1 MFNVSGFLGVPPVM
15 FPVIAD
21 GMDFFVIGV
30 IGFTDAFRLLTGG
43 VLHLSPFGFGYA
55 HGLNRLHLVLI
66 AVDDDFFHRASAVG
80 FDGESVEVTHPT
92 MLGVVGAVR
101 ATRTTTFFYS
111 NYLPHCA
118 TSSLRSM
125 SQMDSPICSI
135 SRANISASCCS
146 DTYSPC
152 LI

>member
-1 MFNVSGFLGVPPVM
+1 MFNVSGLLGIPFVLM
-15 FPVIAD
+15 FPVVAD
-21 GMDFFVIGV
+21 GMDFLVIGV
-30 IGFTDAFRLLTGG
+30 IGFADAFRLLTGG
-43 VLHLSPFGFGYA
+43 VLHLSPFSFGYA
-55 HGLNRLHLVLI
+55 HGLNRPHLVLI

-101 ATRTTTFFYS
+101 ATRTTTFFNS

-125 SQMDSPICSI
+125 SQMDSPIFSI
-135 SRANISASCCS
+135 SLASMSASS
-146 DTYSPC
+146 VAD
-152 LI
+152 L